1 MLFMRYF
8 LELSGEHETLPL
20 SELRAALELEGGS
33 LITVDDG
40 VAVVECNSPE
50 FARRLALAHNISEL
64 FFSCDRTEILGKVE
78 SLDFKFSGS
87 FAVRIANFS
96 QMEGK
101 IGFLIQK
108 KTGSK
113 VRLKNPDVTFFGALA
128 GDFYFG
134 RLVFERD
141 KKEFEERKVRYRPF
155 FHPTS
160 LHPKLA
166 RAMVNLARVKKGG
179 LVLDPFC
186 GTGGLLIEACLVG
199 ARAIGSDINELMVD
213 GAIKNLENYGSAIGN
228 YEVHKWDARKLSEH
242 LSGNS
247 VDAVVTDPPYG
258 RSASLGGEDKK
269 TLYFLALNQMF
280 KVLKKG
286 GFVSVAC
293 PLEVIEFE
301 SLARRAGFEVVES
314 HYQRIHKSLSR
325 IFYVLRKPNEP
336 N

>member
-1 MLFMRYF
+1 MRYF

-20 SELRAALELEGGS
+20 SELKAALELEGGS
-33 LITVDDG
+33 VLNVDDG
-40 VAVVECNSPE
+40 VAVVESASPE
-50 FARRLALAHNISEL
+50 FAKRLALAHNISEL

-78 SLDFKFSGS
+78 GTEFTFGGS
-87 FAVRIANFS
+87 FAVRVSNFS

-108 KTGSK
+108 KTNAK
-113 VRLKNPDVTFFGALA
+113 VSLKCPDSIFFGALA

-134 RLVFERD
+134 KLLWERD

-166 RAMVNLARVKKGG
+166 RAMVNLARVKMGD

-186 GTGGLLIEACLVG
+186 GTGGLLIEACLLG
-199 ARAIGSDINELMVD
+199 ARAIGSDLNELMVD
-213 GAIKNLENYGSAIGN
+213 GTIKNLENYRSAIGN
-228 YEVHKWDARKLSEH
+228 YDVHKWDARKLTEH
-242 LSGNS
+242 LSDCS

-258 RSASLGGEDKK
+258 RSASLCGEDKK
-269 TLYFLALNQMF
+269 ILYFLALNQMF

-286 GFVSVAC
+286 GFVAIAC
-293 PLEVIEFE
+293 PLEVIEFD
-301 SLARRAGFEVVES
+301 SLARRAGFDVVEN

-336 N
+336 D